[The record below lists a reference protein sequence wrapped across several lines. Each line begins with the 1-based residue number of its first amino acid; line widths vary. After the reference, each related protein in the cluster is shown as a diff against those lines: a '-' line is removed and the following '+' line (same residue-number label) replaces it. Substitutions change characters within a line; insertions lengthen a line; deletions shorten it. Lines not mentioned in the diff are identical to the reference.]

1 MTPEAKDLIE
11 NMLKLD
17 ENERITKNGSEA
29 LRNHVFFSGIDWENL
44 RTIAGPI
51 IPQRKI
57 EENVTTKNFNE
68 QEKNNPFFKAP
79 SDNTLNKCEVFL
91 IMIFIYFFEKKR
103 ILECENFSLKP
114 VFHKFDY
121 SLKFDKLNSIIQKNF
136 SQEKIRYDL
145 LRRENILG
153 VKEYA
158 NVQMERK
165 ETGSLL
171 KSRIFEEE
179 SISEEDN

>member
-29 LRNHVFFSGIDWENL
+29 LRNHIFFSGIDWENL

-68 QEKNNPFFKAP
+68 QEKINPFFKAP
-79 SDNTLNKCEVFL
+79 SDNTLNKREV
-91 IMIFIYFFEKKR
+91 I
-103 ILECENFSLKP
+103 
-114 VFHKFDY
+114 
-121 SLKFDKLNSIIQKNF
+121 
-136 SQEKIRYDL
+136 
-145 LRRENILG
+145 
-153 VKEYA
+153 
-158 NVQMERK
+158 
-165 ETGSLL
+165 
-171 KSRIFEEE
+171 
-179 SISEEDN
+179 